1 MLRNSLLAVV
11 AAAMLSVA
19 APSIAAAGSPQIQA
33 GVHLVRDRHHR
44 RFDNR
49 YHHGYRRWRGPRYY
63 GPRGYYYPY
72 YGYYPY
78 YPYYGYAP
86 PPPPPP
92 PAPVYPGGLFFGFS
106 F

>member
-11 AAAMLSVA
+11 GAAMLSVA
-19 APSIAAAGSPQIQA
+19 APGIAAAGSPQFEV
-33 GVHLVRDRHHR
+33 GVQLVNDRHR
-44 RFDNR
+44 RHYDNR
-49 YHHGYRRWRGPRYY
+49 YHHDRRRWRGRRYY

-72 YGYYPY
+72 YY
-78 YPYYGYAP
+78 YPYYGYVP

-92 PAPVYPGGLFFGFS
+92 PRPVYPGGLFFGFS